1 VALSQ
6 KHRSVL
12 FDYLAPRVGEEVT
25 EALMAEFPARDGD
38 ELVTKE
44 FLRAEL
50 ADVRTEI
57 AGLRTEVRTEIAGL
71 RGELHAGLAGVR
83 SDLTIRLTGVIGVAT
98 AIIVAA
104 G

>member
-12 FDYLAPRVGEEVT
+12 YDHFSPLVGEDT
-25 EALMAEFPARDGD
+25 AEALMAEFPGGEGS
-38 ELVTKE
+38 ELVTKD

-50 ADVRTEI
+50 AD
-57 AGLRTEVRTEIAGL
+57 LRADVL
-71 RGELHAGLAGVR
+71 VKQ
-83 SDLTIRLTGVIGVAT
+83 T
-98 AIIVAA
+98 AILLGAMSIATGLVLAF

>member
-12 FDYLAPRVGEEVT
+12 FDHLAPQVGDDVA
-25 EALMAEFPARDGD
+25 EALMAAFPFGDGD
-38 ELVTKE
+38 EIVTKD

-50 ADVRTEI
+50 AELRADILIKQTSVLLTAMAI
-57 AGLRTEVRTEIAGL
+57 A
-71 RGELHAGLAGVR
+71 
-83 SDLTIRLTGVIGVAT
+83 TGVVLAS
-98 AIIVAA
+98 A

>member
-1 VALSQ
+1 MALSQ

-12 FDYLAPRVGEEVT
+12 FEHFAPLVGEDVS

-38 ELVTKE
+38 ELVTKD

-50 ADVRTEI
+50 AE
-57 AGLRTEVRTEIAGL
+57 LRTDLLVKQTGL
-71 RGELHAGLAGVR
+71 LLGA
-83 SDLTIRLTGVIGVAT
+83 LTLMTGVILGF
-98 AIIVAA
+98 

>member
-1 VALSQ
+1 VGLVALSQ

-38 ELVTKE
+38 ELVTKD

-50 ADVRTEI
+50 A
-57 AGLRTEVRTEIAGL
+57 EVRSEFAGL
-71 RGELHAGLAGVR
+71 RGEFADLRADVSSLR
-83 SDLTIRLTGVIGVAT
+83 SDLMIRLTGVIGVAT

-104 G
+104 R

>member
-1 VALSQ
+1 MALSQ

-38 ELVTKE
+38 ELVTKD

-50 ADVRTEI
+50 AEVRSEI
-57 AGLRTEVRTEIAGL
+57 SGLRGEFAGL
-71 RGELHAGLAGVR
+71 RGEFADLRSDVASLR
-83 SDLTIRLTGVIGVAT
+83 SDLMIRLTGVIGVAT

-104 G
+104 R